1 MRESEDLNSVQ
12 RGDGKGEWTEEG
24 VAVEDEGFETGEWG
38 EVRDGTGERVVL
50 EVDDS
55 ELVEVSER
63 VGWEDAAEA
72 GVGECQSKDS
82 ALNTPHALPLAVV
95 EALVEGEEE
104 PVV

>member
-1 MRESEDLNSVQ
+1 MSEIEDLNPVK
-12 RGDGKGEWTEEG
+12 RDDGKREWTGEG
-24 VAVEDEGFETGEWG
+24 VAVEDEGFEIGERG
-38 EVRDGTGERVVL
+38 EVGDGTGERVVL

-63 VGWEDAAEA
+63 VGWQDASEA
-72 GVGECQSKDS
+72 GAWEGESDDS
-82 ALNTPHALPLAVV
+82 ALDTPHALPLAVV